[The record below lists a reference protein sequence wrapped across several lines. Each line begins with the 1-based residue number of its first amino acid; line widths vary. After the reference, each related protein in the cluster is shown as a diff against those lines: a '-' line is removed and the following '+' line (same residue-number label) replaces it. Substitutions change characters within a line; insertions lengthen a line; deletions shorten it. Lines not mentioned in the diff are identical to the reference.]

1 VLAALEPLPLDR
13 RCLELVVSVKAAWER
28 FAMPD
33 VVEIAE
39 EARRVALL
47 ASPAL
52 TTPYFAYTRTMV
64 QSGFTSR
71 ITSFLERLGPAVAG
85 DRDWTLMVRLG
96 LLTVNSD
103 SSAEEFLALVREFDP
118 PAGEARVRCLTEAAI
133 RSSEPGPL
141 LDQAEEVAGD
151 RPDHQAMVAL
161 ARASCG
167 QDVEANLRRARDLE
181 VGLHGP
187 VHPLALQPL
196 VRLARLLI
204 DAGRSDEAAAL
215 LVAPVAEL
223 RRLGDPCLPLT
234 VELDLL
240 GMELAS
246 TEEAAALA
254 ERALLR
260 IDPRWDGAASLV
272 ARARTGLARGG

>member
-1 VLAALEPLPLDR
+1 
-13 RCLELVVSVKAAWER
+13 
-28 FAMPD
+28 
-33 VVEIAE
+33 
-39 EARRVALL
+39 
-47 ASPAL
+47 
-52 TTPYFAYTRTMV
+52 
-64 QSGFTSR
+64 
-71 ITSFLERLGPAVAG
+71 
-85 DRDWTLMVRLG
+85 
-96 LLTVNSD
+96 
-103 SSAEEFLALVREFDP
+103 
-118 PAGEARVRCLTEAAI
+118 
-133 RSSEPGPL
+133 L
-141 LDQAEEVAGD
+141 LDQAEEAAGD
-151 RPDHQAMVAL
+151 RPDHRAMVAL

-181 VGLHGP
+181 GGLRGP

-246 TEEAAALA
+246 TAGAAELA

-260 IDPRWDGAASLV
+260 IDPRWDDAGSLV
-272 ARARTGLARGG
+272 ARARTRLATGA